1 MPTIDSAIA
10 GLVGRAV
17 VVDVSSPF
25 VFVGTLSEIDH
36 NILLLQQAD
45 VHDLRDS
52 TTTRERYI
60 TETRLHG
67 IRVNRQQAFVMMHQ
81 VVSVSALDD
90 VVA

>member
-1 MPTIDSAIA
+1 MPAIDSAMA
-10 GLVGRAV
+10 DLVGREV

-25 VFVGTLSEIDH
+25 VFVGTLSDIDDKM
-36 NILLLQQAD
+36 LLLRQAD

-60 TETRLHG
+60 METRLHG
-67 IRVNRQQAFVMMHQ
+67 IRVNRQQAFVLLHQ

-90 VVA
+90 VVV